1 VFYIIEHVV
10 ITHQP
15 GDGEDTMYIPEGT
28 SLQLECRAFGLPP
41 PRYVWFLGN
50 EELREQTSNI
60 LLIRDFRYAFCYNNL
75 CLSYVLHILPCNFLV
90 PGSLLELIFLYIIF
104 KEVSTIE
111 T

>member
-1 VFYIIEHVV
+1 MFYIIENVV

-28 SLQLECRAFGLPP
+28 SLQLECTAFGLPP

-60 LLIRDFRYAFCYNNL
+60 LLIRDFR
-75 CLSYVLHILPCNFLV
+75 
-90 PGSLLELIFLYIIF
+90 
-104 KEVSTIE
+104 
-111 T
+111 